1 MKVRQDFVT
10 NSSSSSF
17 IVAIKNDETHKGIIA
32 ALVKAT
38 DSFDTRTGH
47 TISNIAELDAY
58 FVRHRGYGS
67 QTLEQILEEDS
78 YSKKQYDKIKEALN
92 SDKVIVMK
100 EIGYDATALSEFL
113 YELCKYGDD
122 IVILE
127 DES

>member
-1 MKVRQDFVT
+1 MKIRQDFVT

-17 IVAIKNDETHKGIIA
+17 IVAIKNDTTHKGIIS

-47 TISNIAELDAY
+47 IISNVPELDAY

-67 QTLEQILEEDS
+67 QTLEQILEEDD

-92 SDKVIVMK
+92 NDKVIVMK
-100 EIGYDATALSEFL
+100 EIGYDATALCEFL
-113 YELCKYGDD
+113 QELCQHSED
-122 IVILE
+122 IVIL
-127 DES
+127 DEG